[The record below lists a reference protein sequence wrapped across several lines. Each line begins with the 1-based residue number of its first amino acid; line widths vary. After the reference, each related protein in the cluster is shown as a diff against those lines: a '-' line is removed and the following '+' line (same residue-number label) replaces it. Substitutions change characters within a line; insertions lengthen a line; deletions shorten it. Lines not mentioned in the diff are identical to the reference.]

1 MRYIASAKE
10 GSRLMRFGLFGSA
23 TARHGGPDVDSGQGY
38 RQFVEYNIEAEA
50 LGYHSSFL
58 VEHHFTGFG
67 QVSASL
73 ALLTWVA
80 AKTKTLRL
88 GTAVLVLPW
97 HNPVLVAEQAATID
111 LLSGGRL
118 DFGVGK
124 GYRHNEFAGFCLPIE
139 QADARFNEALDV
151 IVKSW
156 TSKQRF
162 SHHGKYWNFEDIIVE
177 PPTAQKPHPP
187 IWMGAGSPDSIRQV
201 AARGYSLLLDQFA
214 SFETVAERIAI
225 FKAAVEQ
232 RGRVFDPM
240 EVGVARAFYVAK
252 DLADKETALERRLE
266 AQRRFSAI
274 SNPPG
279 GKNKAS
285 IMAFSDTREASEESA
300 LYGTPDE
307 IAPKLEKLREFGVG
321 YVLLNGGGGSGED
334 SLRRFAREVMPAFAG
349 EARKRVVG

>member
-1 MRYIASAKE
+1 
-10 GSRLMRFGLFGSA
+10 MRFGLFGSA
-23 TARHGGPDVDSGQGY
+23 TARQGGPDVDSGQGY
-38 RQFVEYNIEAEA
+38 RQFVEYNVEAEA

-73 ALLTWVA
+73 SLLTWVA

-124 GYRHNEFAGFCLPIE
+124 GYRHNEFAGFCIPIE
-139 QADARFNEALDV
+139 EADARFNESLDV

-156 TSKQRF
+156 TAKQRF
-162 SHHGKYWNFEDIIVE
+162 SHHGKYWRFEDIIVE

-187 IWMGAGSPDSIRQV
+187 MWMAAGSPDSIRQV
-201 AARGYSLLLDQFA
+201 AARGFNLLLDQFA
-214 SFETVAERIAI
+214 SFEAVAERIAV
-225 FKAAVEQ
+225 FKAAVEA

-240 EVGVARAFYVAK
+240 EVGVARAYHVAK
-252 DLADKETALERRLE
+252 DAADKEAAIERRLE
-266 AQRRFSAI
+266 AQRRLAAI
-274 SNPPG
+274 SNPTDG
-279 GKNKAS
+279 TKSKAS

-307 IAPKLEKLREFGVG
+307 IAPKLEKLRQLGVG
-321 YVLLNGGGGSGED
+321 YVLLNGGGLAQD
-334 SLRRFAREVMPAFAG
+334 SLRRFAREVMPAFAEDSRMRG
-349 EARKRVVG
+349 VG

>member
-1 MRYIASAKE
+1 
-10 GSRLMRFGLFGSA
+10 MRFGLFGSA

-38 RQFVEYNIEAEA
+38 RQFVDYNVEAEA
-50 LGYHSSFL
+50 LGYHSTFL

-73 ALLTWVA
+73 SLLTWVA

-124 GYRHNEFAGFCLPIE
+124 GYRHAEFSGFCVPIE
-139 QADARFNEALDV
+139 EADARFNESLDV

-162 SHHGKYWNFEDIIVE
+162 SHHGKYWRFEDIIVE
-177 PPTAQKPHPP
+177 PPAAQKPHPP
-187 IWMGAGSPDSIRQV
+187 IWMGAGSPDSIRHV
-201 AARGYSLLLDQFA
+201 AERGYNLLLDQFA

-225 FKAAVEQ
+225 FEAEVEK
-232 RGRVFDPM
+232 RGRSYDPM

-252 DLADKETALERRLE
+252 DEADKQAALERRME
-266 AQRRFSAI
+266 AQRRLAAASSA
-274 SNPPG
+274 PG
-279 GKNKAS
+279 VKNTAS

-307 IAPKLEKLREFGVG
+307 IAVKLEKLRNLGVE
-321 YVLLNGGGGSGED
+321 YVLLNGGGGLAHD
-334 SLRRFAREVMPAFAG
+334 SLARFARELMPAFADH
-349 EARKRVVG
+349 RKMRIVG